1 MRNRLTLVPIS
12 LGIAAGLI
20 LTVPS
25 IIPRTTLA
33 APPPTTIDV
42 MQIYRNVSRTALPS
56 FDDKYQR
63 HIGVLDVLRP
73 YPGP

>member
-1 MRNRLTLVPIS
+1 MRNRLTLIPIS

-20 LTVPS
+20 FTVPS

-33 APPPTTIDV
+33 APPPITIDV

-56 FDDKYQR
+56 FDDEYQR
-63 HIGVLDVLRP
+63 YIGVLDVLRP